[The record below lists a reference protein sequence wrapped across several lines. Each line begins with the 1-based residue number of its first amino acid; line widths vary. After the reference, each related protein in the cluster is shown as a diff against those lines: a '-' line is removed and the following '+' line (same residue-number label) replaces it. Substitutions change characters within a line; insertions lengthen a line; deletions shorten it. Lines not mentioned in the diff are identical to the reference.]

1 MRDHAEKFVYVSKSK
16 ILPAQASDFVK
27 IKQSSDTVT
36 NSTQIFSI
44 DVNDVRE
51 KTGNVSFFV
60 ELSAFN

>member
-1 MRDHAEKFVYVSKSK
+1 LRDPAEKFVYGSRSK

-27 IKQSSDTVT
+27 VKVSSNTEK
-36 NSTQIFSI
+36 NSTHIFTI
-44 DVNDVRE
+44 DANDVRE

>member
-1 MRDHAEKFVYVSKSK
+1 MRDHAEKFVYVSRSK
-16 ILPAQASDFVK
+16 ILPAKASDFVK